1 MSGAA
6 GARRSLH
13 TNLPQ
18 NNQTPKGQPPIARA
32 ALFGLCPQCGAQT
45 LFDGPAKFAPH
56 CRVCSLDFQ
65 SYNVGDGPAAFL
77 TLIVGALIDAT
88 SALYL
93 FVPLLAPVLLES
105 GFNITTIGVMMTVNL
120 AVGLVTPPVGINLF
134 VAAGIAK
141 TPLFEVAKGVLPFVI
156 AGFIVTVLTAYIP
169 FLSNFLPDLMG
180 IQ

>member
-6 GARRSLH
+6 GARRSLR

-18 NNQTPKGQPPIARA
+18 DNPTPKGQPPIARA

-77 TLIVGALIDAT
+77 TLIVGALV
-88 SALYL
+88 L
-93 FVPLLAPVLLES
+93 LLALVVEFSIRPPLWLHVILWPVL
-105 GFNITTIGVMMTVNL
+105 TVIC
-120 AVGLVTPPVGINLF
+120 VTGALR
-134 VAAGIAK
+134 
-141 TPLFEVAKGVLPFVI
+141 LAKGALLILEYRNKAREGVLADRKHGSGPS
-156 AGFIVTVLTAYIP
+156 G
-169 FLSNFLPDLMG
+169 SG
-180 IQ
+180 EG